1 MQLDAV
7 FCTYYEER
15 RVLHSKEVV
24 SLKCCLGHRFPRI
37 WPCSPCLLWPWCPKR
52 KVPLREREIL
62 VSALLEFVSSRRP
75 RAVNM
80 SVVAGPQ
87 SGVEREEPR
96 LVLWEG
102 NRSPSG
108 KVGAEEPEGD
118 EENDVA
124 VSGEGLE
131 PPGRWQVSWWGPG
144 LRPAA
149 HSLPQPPHHLFTKP
163 RIGTAETNRIK

>member
-1 MQLDAV
+1 M
-7 FCTYYEER
+7 
-15 RVLHSKEVV
+15 
-24 SLKCCLGHRFPRI
+24 
-37 WPCSPCLLWPWCPKR
+37 
-52 KVPLREREIL
+52 PLRECEIL

-75 RAVNM
+75 SAVNM

-87 SGVEREEPR
+87 SGVEREKPR

-124 VSGEGLE
+124 VSGEEDGRAWSHLVDGRSAGEGLGYVQL
-131 PPGRWQVSWWGPG
+131 PIRSPSPHITCLQSPG
-144 LRPAA
+144 
-149 HSLPQPPHHLFTKP
+149 
-163 RIGTAETNRIK
+163 